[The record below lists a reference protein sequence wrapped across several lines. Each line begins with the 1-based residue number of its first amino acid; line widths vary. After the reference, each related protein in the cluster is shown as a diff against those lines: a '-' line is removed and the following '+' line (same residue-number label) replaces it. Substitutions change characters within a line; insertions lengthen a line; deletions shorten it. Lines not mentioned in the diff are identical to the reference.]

1 MTKRIRSIFVFTG
14 LATSLL
20 LLAIY
25 PPTRSVIK
33 TVLWGVAWAA
43 LLSPLCAVFEGFLKR
58 GWAVALAVLSS
69 FLFIGVLI
77 ALLLPPVIAQSVA
90 LSAQMPQILLGVQQL
105 IERGQA
111 FLSGY
116 GIQLSGGGQFIAQ
129 RLSGIGAQLA
139 QSAWHQ
145 TGALMDGLSRMLIA
159 LVLAIYFLK
168 DREAFGYRL
177 SMCIPLRY
185 RKRFLAATSQMKR
198 ELFQYL
204 KGQFTVSLFVGV
216 MTAFLLWLLRVP
228 YYLLLGLAMGIL
240 DIIPY
245 YGPVLG
251 TIPVLL
257 FSVDM
262 GFQHMLLA
270 LLAVVLVQQVEAN
283 LLSPRIMGSSTGV
296 HPVAVILLL
305 TLGSSVGG
313 IRGML
318 LALPAFLAARGF
330 LHAVRYYPG

>member
-25 PPTRSVIK
+25 PPMRSVIK

-129 RLSGIGAQLA
+129 RLSGIGAQLGPKRLA
-139 QSAWHQ
+139 P
-145 TGALMDGLSRMLIA
+145 DG
-159 LVLAIYFLK
+159 
-168 DREAFGYRL
+168 
-177 SMCIPLRY
+177 
-185 RKRFLAATSQMKR
+185 RFDGRSVTHADCAR
-198 ELFQYL
+198 A
-204 KGQFTVSLFVGV
+204 GH
-216 MTAFLLWLLRVP
+216 
-228 YYLLLGLAMGIL
+228 
-240 DIIPY
+240 
-245 YGPVLG
+245 
-251 TIPVLL
+251 LL
-257 FSVDM
+257 FK
-262 GFQHMLLA
+262 
-270 LLAVVLVQQVEAN
+270 
-283 LLSPRIMGSSTGV
+283 GSRS
-296 HPVAVILLL
+296 
-305 TLGSSVGG
+305 
-313 IRGML
+313 IR
-318 LALPAFLAARGF
+318 LPAFHVYSAPL
-330 LHAVRYYPG
+330 